1 MRIKG
6 RKEFIPYALFEA
18 FKARDERL
26 ELMPH
31 YSYYPEFLRGIAL
44 CSRNLNMELPIGMQF
59 LSSHFLYFLRNGT
72 STHSN
77 LNKPITKES
86 FG

>member
-26 ELMPH
+26 ELVPH
-31 YSYYPEFLRGIAL
+31 YRYYLEFRKEIAVAIFIFIYYYLFPQNHIRG
-44 CSRNLNMELPIGMQF
+44 
-59 LSSHFLYFLRNGT
+59 
-72 STHSN
+72 
-77 LNKPITKES
+77 
-86 FG
+86 

>member
-26 ELMPH
+26 ELVPH
-31 YSYYPEFLRGIAL
+31 YRFYLEFQKEIAL
-44 CSRNLNMELPIGMQF
+44 CSMNLNMELPIGMQF
-59 LSSHFLYFLRNGT
+59 LSSHCFCFLRNGT
-72 STHSN
+72 STHLN

>member
-26 ELMPH
+26 ELVPH
-31 YSYYPEFLRGIAL
+31 YSYYLEFQKGIAVAISGL
-44 CSRNLNMELPIGMQF
+44 FTIFFFHKIIFAGEFMYHEVDAL
-59 LSSHFLYFLRNGT
+59 
-72 STHSN
+72 
-77 LNKPITKES
+77 
-86 FG
+86 

>member
-26 ELMPH
+26 ELVPH
-31 YSYYPEFLRGIAL
+31 YSYYPEFLTGITLLQSGIQYEISKWDAV
-44 CSRNLNMELPIGMQF
+44 SF
-59 LSSHFLYFLRNGT
+59 LTLLLL
-72 STHSN
+72 STKWHINSP
-77 LNKPITKES
+77 KFE
-86 FG
+86 

>member
-26 ELMPH
+26 ELVPH
-31 YSYYPEFLRGIAL
+31 YSYYLEFQKEIAL
-44 CSRNLNMELPIGMQF
+44 CSKKLNMKLPNGMQS
-59 LSSHFLYFLRNGT
+59 LPHFTSRPYGT
-72 STHSN
+72 VYKLT
-77 LNKPITKES
+77 PI
-86 FG
+86 